1 MSERRACDLA
11 GISRTGFRYNP
22 KPKDE
27 KSLRDRL
34 KPLACQHSR
43 YSYLLLHSLLKQEG
57 LVINKKRT
65 YRLYT
70 AGFLRYRCHQQCKT
84 DPPLTI

>member
-34 KPLACQHSR
+34 KALACQYPR
-43 YSYLLLHSLLKQEG
+43 YSYLLLRSLLKQEVFKWSTEREFANFIFSFSVLNG
-57 LVINKKRT
+57 VIQIIT
-65 YRLYT
+65 
-70 AGFLRYRCHQQCKT
+70 
-84 DPPLTI
+84 